1 MNWKCFFRR
10 CWEDF
15 TQSEVCLY
23 LFLVI
28 FALPPALG
36 IYAIYELLPEIYGLI
51 LFFASLGSIVLFGLF
66 VIVRGLIRAIIV
78 GGRNVRRNARMCRR
92 R

>member
-1 MNWKCFFRR
+1 MNWKCFFGR

-15 TQSEVCLY
+15 VNSEAGFY
-23 LFLVI
+23 IFLVI
-28 FALPPALG
+28 LSLPPAIG
-36 IYAIYELLPEIYGLI
+36 IYAIYELLPETYGLI

-78 GGRNVRRNARMCRR
+78 GVRNVKRNARMCRR